1 MINTIQEDVDFN
13 SSKDRHLFNDIYEKI
28 LGDLQSAG
36 NAGEYYTPRA
46 VTQFMV
52 DIINPKLGETILDP
66 ACGTG
71 GFLVCSIEHLNK
83 QVKTAEDKKT
93 LQGTIHGV

>member
-1 MINTIQEDVDFN
+1 M
-13 SSKDRHLFNDIYEKI
+13 FNDIYEKI
-28 LGDLQSAG
+28 LKDLQSAG

-52 DIINPKLGETILDP
+52 DMVAPKLGEKILDP

-71 GFLVCSIEHLNK
+71 GFLVCSIENIRKKYVKNALKKIHK
-83 QVKTAEDKKT
+83 Q
-93 LQGTIHGV
+93 LQIINQEMKNH